1 MKNFWMT
8 TLMLSLIVALS
19 GCDSD
24 HSEPVNSI
32 SYAVVGQIL
41 TIEGQELTLALTDS
55 SLPEIRVV
63 PVGMEETAVEEST
76 LSQQETITLSTDM
89 MIETKDGTIGCEAL
103 NVGDWLK
110 CSYQKENN
118 EEVLTKISL
127 LEAEE

>member
-24 HSEPVNSI
+24 HSEPISSV
-32 SYAVVGQIL
+32 SYAIVGQIL